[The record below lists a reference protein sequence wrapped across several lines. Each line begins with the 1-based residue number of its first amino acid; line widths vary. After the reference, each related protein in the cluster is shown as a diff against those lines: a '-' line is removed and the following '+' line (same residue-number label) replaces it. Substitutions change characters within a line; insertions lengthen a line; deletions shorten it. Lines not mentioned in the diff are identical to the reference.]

1 MKNVKEIKIEVKGK
15 EWQDALD
22 KAFTKKKKDI
32 KVDGF
37 RKGACPKD
45 VYIKKVGIEAL
56 FMDACDIA
64 IEDAYKKA
72 FDDADMEIV
81 CEPNVSIESVTKEAA
96 VFVFTMIGR
105 PEITLGDYKKLG
117 VKKEKVKV
125 TDEEIE
131 HEIEHIKEHMAEIVN
146 KKDGTVV
153 EGNTAVIDF
162 DGVVDGKPLD
172 GGSGKNYSLEIGSHS
187 FIPGFEE
194 GVVGMK
200 VDETKE
206 LKLTFPEDYTP
217 ELKGK
222 DVTFTVTV
230 REIKERI
237 KPEINK
243 DFFDDL
249 GIEGV
254 DSIEKLK
261 EHVEEEM
268 MHQKEHQA
276 EDKFID
282 ELLHKATDN
291 MKVDINNE
299 IIDSEVKRMLN
310 QYRQELQMQGV
321 TLEQYLSF
329 TGTKMEDVEN
339 MMKPQ
344 AIARIKTRYL
354 LEEIVKKEK
363 IKVTDE
369 EIKEE
374 IKKASEQ
381 YEMKEDEFLS
391 AIGGEEMIKY
401 DLEMRKAIEIVKE
414 G

>member
-1 MKNVKEIKIEVKGK
+1 
-15 EWQDALD
+15 
-22 KAFTKKKKDI
+22 
-32 KVDGF
+32 
-37 RKGACPKD
+37 
-45 VYIKKVGIEAL
+45 
-56 FMDACDIA
+56 
-64 IEDAYKKA
+64 
-72 FDDADMEIV
+72 
-81 CEPNVSIESVTKEAA
+81 
-96 VFVFTMIGR
+96 
-105 PEITLGDYKKLG
+105 
-117 VKKEKVKV
+117 
-125 TDEEIE
+125 
-131 HEIEHIKEHMAEIVN
+131 
-146 KKDGTVV
+146 
-153 EGNTAVIDF
+153 
-162 DGVVDGKPLD
+162 
-172 GGSGKNYSLEIGSHS
+172 
-187 FIPGFEE
+187 
-194 GVVGMK
+194 
-200 VDETKE
+200 
-206 LKLTFPEDYTP
+206 
-217 ELKGK
+217 
-222 DVTFTVTV
+222 
-230 REIKERI
+230 
-237 KPEINK
+237 
-243 DFFDDL
+243 
-249 GIEGV
+249 
-254 DSIEKLK
+254 
-261 EHVEEEM
+261 
-268 MHQKEHQA
+268 
-276 EDKFID
+276 
-282 ELLHKATDN
+282 

>member
-1 MKNVKEIKIEVKGK
+1 
-15 EWQDALD
+15 
-22 KAFTKKKKDI
+22 
-32 KVDGF
+32 
-37 RKGACPKD
+37 
-45 VYIKKVGIEAL
+45 
-56 FMDACDIA
+56 
-64 IEDAYKKA
+64 
-72 FDDADMEIV
+72 
-81 CEPNVSIESVTKEAA
+81 
-96 VFVFTMIGR
+96 
-105 PEITLGDYKKLG
+105 
-117 VKKEKVKV
+117 
-125 TDEEIE
+125 
-131 HEIEHIKEHMAEIVN
+131 
-146 KKDGTVV
+146 
-153 EGNTAVIDF
+153 
-162 DGVVDGKPLD
+162 
-172 GGSGKNYSLEIGSHS
+172 
-187 FIPGFEE
+187 
-194 GVVGMK
+194 
-200 VDETKE
+200 
-206 LKLTFPEDYTP
+206 
-217 ELKGK
+217 
-222 DVTFTVTV
+222 
-230 REIKERI
+230 
-237 KPEINK
+237 
-243 DFFDDL
+243 
-249 GIEGV
+249 
-254 DSIEKLK
+254 
-261 EHVEEEM
+261 M